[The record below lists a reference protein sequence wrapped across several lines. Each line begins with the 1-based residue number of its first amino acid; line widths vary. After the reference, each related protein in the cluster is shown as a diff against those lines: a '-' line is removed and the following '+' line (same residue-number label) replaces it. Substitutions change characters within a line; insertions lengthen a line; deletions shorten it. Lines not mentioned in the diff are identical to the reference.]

1 MTVQLSTQELEVLLV
16 CFDSAIATIQ
26 RTEEFLSFFKRQM
39 EDEKQTLTEARTATA
54 IAELMSRSE

>member
-16 CFDSAIATIQ
+16 CFDRAIATMQ
-26 RTEEFLSFFKRQM
+26 RTEEFLSYFKRQM
-39 EDEKQTLTEARTATA
+39 EDEKQTLTEARTA